1 MIHARQMSD
10 NDIDTELRELFA
22 KWDELQKDL
31 DESGGMSGSPGEWMV
46 ERMDELEGEK
56 SRRLTMPDI
65 ELEIPSAVDD

>member
-10 NDIDTELRELFA
+10 NDIETELRKLFA

>member
-10 NDIDTELRELFA
+10 NDIETELRKLFA
-22 KWDELQKDL
+22 MWDELQKDL

-56 SRRLTMPDI
+56 SRRLTMSDI
-65 ELEIPSAVDD
+65 ELEIPPP